1 MPTNNAPQ
9 TIGRDAKG
17 LMTMTKTTTAAA
29 KTVGTFK
36 AVWTLV
42 KNQPQTYIGQTVR
55 VSLGPDDLAAWLE
68 ATGID
73 PKTFTID
80 GNRPENRT
88 NAKDLERNCPTFEH
102 YDPDL
107 GRVVICGVGKGK
119 TCAGDGG
126 HRSRHIVRLIQ
137 KGESGIVDVLFSDRS
152 ASMGGFDQTGKRR
165 DSTDELRVMQN
176 NGWEEWGQ
184 WQSTTAQLVRLRAK
198 NKSVKGGGKAGET
211 WNGVILTPHQSAT
224 QWQDGTF
231 DPLTEIGMTQH
242 GNTMKSLLQIFEA
255 WKISSPTSK
264 AWGNDQYRIFGI
276 IVTAVFDVLGTRVD
290 DESELDSLIDALD
303 ENALSIGKTWEAWR
317 SIVQPKADI
326 EQDYP
331 AWLAIIQAVVDGKR
345 MPTLEKDAPIK
356 VSGISDYY
364 KAKEKSNQVNE

>member
-1 MPTNNAPQ
+1 
-9 TIGRDAKG
+9 
-17 LMTMTKTTTAAA
+17 MTKSTT
-29 KTVGTFK
+29 KTNGTFR
-36 AVWTLV
+36 AFWTLV
-42 KNQPQTYIGQTVR
+42 KNQPQTYIGQTLR
-55 VSLGPDDLAAWLE
+55 LTIGPDDLKAWLE
-68 ATGID
+68 ATAID
-73 PKTFTID
+73 PETFCIE

-88 NAKDLERNCPTFEH
+88 NAKDLERNCPTFED

-107 GRVVICGVGKGK
+107 GRVVICGVGNGK

-126 HRSRHIVRLIQ
+126 HRSRHIVRLVQ
-137 KGESGIVDVLFSDRS
+137 QGQSGIVDVLFSDRS

-184 WQSTTAQLVRLRAK
+184 WQSTTAQLVRLRSK

-231 DPLTEIGMTQH
+231 DPLIDIGMNQH
-242 GNTMKSLLQIFEA
+242 GKTMKSLLQIFEA
-255 WKISSPTSK
+255 WKIASQNPK
-264 AWGNDQYRIFGI
+264 AWGDNQYRIFGI
-276 IVTAVFDVLGTRVD
+276 VVTAIFDVLGTRVED
-290 DESELDSLIDALD
+290 PAEMRDLIDAMD

-317 SIVQPKADI
+317 SIAQPKADI

-331 AWLAIIQAVVDGKR
+331 VWIAIIQAVIDGKR
-345 MPTLEKDAPIK
+345 MPTPEKDLPIK

-364 KAKEKSNQVNE
+364 KSYKSEEQSA